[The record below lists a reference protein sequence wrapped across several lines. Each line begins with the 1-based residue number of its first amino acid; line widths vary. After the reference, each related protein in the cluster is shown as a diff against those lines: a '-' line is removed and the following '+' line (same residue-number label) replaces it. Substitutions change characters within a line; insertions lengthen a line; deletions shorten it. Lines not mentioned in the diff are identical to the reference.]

1 MRFRVLGP
9 LTVLGRGGPV
19 ALGGIKQRA
28 ALGFLLLHANQVVA
42 TSTLLRALWTG
53 NPPPTARKM
62 LQNAISSLRG
72 LLSAEDIEGEGGE
85 GGIADRGGG
94 GTGEGA
100 APAPM
105 LLTHAP
111 GYLLSVHT
119 DALDLTAYQGTADR
133 GRAELAAG
141 SWIAAAKTLRT
152 ALEMWQGPVLAD
164 LAEAGADWPE
174 LTGIQQARLTVQED
188 LFEAELACGGHHE
201 VVQELEALVV
211 AEPVRERLC
220 AELLLALYRCGRQV
234 DALELYRRTRTA
246 FADKLGLEP
255 GRVLRDMER
264 AILEHDPVLSQP
276 DALGIIAQESEVK
289 RGGPPA
295 QLSRRT
301 PPQPAPPP
309 RLAPAG
315 AGSAGRRTAPPRP
328 ARAETGTPP
337 AIVGM
342 ARHVAARR
350 STPPAPSGGG
360 LTEQR
365 KQLSML
371 LVRTHPGGSPQGAP
385 QDAAQPAGCLTATI
399 REEIERHGGK
409 VSGVIGPVT
418 FALFGVPRTGED
430 DAARA
435 VQAGLAIR
443 DRLGCRGPGRPDPTG
458 QAPAPARAETA
469 VRVAVATG
477 EVLVTCAA
485 DGTGAIPVV
494 SGAVPESCMELL
506 ETVPPGGIRVCAAT
520 RRSSERTVEYEPVEE
535 PGGGSE
541 PVVVRP
547 DHARAGGPPA
557 LMGREREVE
566 QLRGLLDDV
575 RRRRRPH
582 FLTVLGEPG
591 LGKSRLVAE
600 LVAMAGRGSGEFTVL
615 TGRGSF
621 PDRGAPLDPLRRIV
635 AAAAGIEPSDSAA
648 SGDDKLART
657 VHRLFGTGE
666 TGTGMLARLRE
677 LLRSEG
683 QDAVALT
690 ADGEVW
696 RRLLAELAAERPL
709 VVVFEDAHLADA
721 SVLDFIQY
729 LGDTAGTVPML
740 VAVTARPELLDA
752 RPGWGGGLR
761 DALTL
766 TLDPLSAEGTAG
778 LLAALLARDGYTLP
792 RELRQEL
799 LTRIGGNP
807 LFAVEYAHELRERP
821 LPGSAVPPVPEYV
834 HRVIASRV
842 DTVPPDA
849 KAVLVNASAL
859 GGVFSAES
867 VAAVGDG
874 DRAEAAK
881 WLDCLERRDLLRRS
895 RHGSPAGETQYAFRY
910 PAIRD
915 VVDSLVSPSMR
926 EEKLR
931 RAVSWSGRTP

>member
-1 MRFRVLGP
+1 MKFRVLGP

-19 ALGGIKQRA
+19 ALSGIKQRA

-72 LLSAEDIEGEGGE
+72 LLSVEDIEGGGGE
-85 GGIADRGGG
+85 TGIADRGGG

-119 DALDLTAYQGTADR
+119 DALDLTAYQAMVDR
-133 GRAELAAG
+133 GRADLAAG
-141 SWIAAAKTLRT
+141 SWIAAAKTLRA
-152 ALEMWQGPVLAD
+152 ALELWHGPVLAD
-164 LAEAGADWPE
+164 LAEAGTDWPE
-174 LTGIQQARLTVQED
+174 LTAIQQARFTVQED
-188 LFEAELACGGHHE
+188 LFEAELARGGHHE
-201 VVQELEALVV
+201 VVQELETLVV

-220 AELLLALYRCGRQV
+220 AELLLGLYRCGRQV
-234 DALELYRRTRTA
+234 DALELYRRTRNA

-276 DALGIIAQESEVK
+276 DALGIIAQESEAK

-295 QLSRRT
+295 ELYRRT
-301 PPQPAPPP
+301 PPQPAP
-309 RLAPAG
+309 AG
-315 AGSAGRRTAPPRP
+315 MGSAGRRTPYRP
-328 ARAETGTPP
+328 ERAETGPPP
-337 AIVGM
+337 AITGM

-350 STPPAPSGGG
+350 PTPPASSGGG

-371 LVRTHPGGSPQGAP
+371 LVRTNPGGGPQGDP
-385 QDAAQPAGCLTATI
+385 EDAAQPTGGLTATI

-443 DRLGCRGPGRPDPTG
+443 DRLGCRGPGRPGPAG

-494 SGAVPESCMELL
+494 SGAVPESCMGLL
-506 ETVPPGGIRVCAAT
+506 ETVPPGGIRVCATT

-541 PVVVRP
+541 PVVARP
-547 DHARAGGPPA
+547 DHARADGPPA
-557 LMGREREVE
+557 LMDREREVE

-575 RRRRRPH
+575 CRRRRPH

-600 LVAMAGRGSGEFTVL
+600 LVTMAGRGSGEFTVL

-621 PDRGAPLDPLRRIV
+621 SDRGAPLGLLRRIV
-635 AAAAGIEPSDSAA
+635 AAAAGIQPGDSAA
-648 SGDDKLART
+648 SADDKLARK

-666 TGTGMLARLRE
+666 TGTGTLARLRG

-683 QDAVALT
+683 PDPAGLT
-690 ADGEVW
+690 ADGEMW
-696 RRLLAELAAERPL
+696 RRFLAELAAERPL

-721 SVLDFIQY
+721 SVLDFIQC

-792 RELRQEL
+792 GALRQEL
-799 LTRIGGNP
+799 ITRIGGNP

-821 LPGSAVPPVPEYV
+821 LPGSTVPPLPDYV

-859 GGVFSAES
+859 GAVFCAES

-881 WLDCLERRDLLRRS
+881 WLDYLERRDLLRRS
-895 RHGSPAGETQYAFRY
+895 RHSSPAGGTQYAFRY
-910 PAIRD
+910 LAIRD
-915 VVDSLVSPSMR
+915 VVDSLISSSMR
-926 EEKLR
+926 EERLR
-931 RAVSWSGRTP
+931 RAVSWSDRTP